1 MWAVRRCERSF
12 WGTGRAAPQ
21 TCCSLRLWS
30 LHPCYLDPAGLV
42 AAWREA
48 LLARAVLRGATRGYR
63 AHPQLERFRTQPSP
77 LTAINAFLAALYD
90 EARARGYR
98 FDRRKLGRVTPHAR
112 IPVERGQ
119 LEFEMQHLRR
129 KLKARNPAWHRSV
142 VAVKVARPH
151 PLFRV
156 RSGGI
161 AAWERL

>member
-1 MWAVRRCERSF
+1 M
-12 WGTGRAAPQ
+12 
-21 TCCSLRLWS
+21 RLWS
-30 LHPCYLDPAGLV
+30 IHPCFLDSAGLV

-63 AHPQLERFRTQPSP
+63 AHPQLARFRSQRSP
-77 LTAINAFLAALYD
+77 VTAINAFLAALYA
-90 EARARGYR
+90 EAQARGYR
-98 FDRRKLGRVTPHAR
+98 FDARKLGRVRRHTR

-119 LEFEMQHLRR
+119 LEFEMRHLRR

-142 VAVKVARPH
+142 VAVRVARPH
-151 PLFRV
+151 PLFRI